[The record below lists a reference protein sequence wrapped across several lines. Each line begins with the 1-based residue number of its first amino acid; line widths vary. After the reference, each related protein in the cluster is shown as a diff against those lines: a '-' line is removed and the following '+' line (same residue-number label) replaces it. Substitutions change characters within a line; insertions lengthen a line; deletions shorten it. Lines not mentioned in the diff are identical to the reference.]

1 MITVSDAINTFDI
14 GKYYV
19 ILPQKTIFDRDKFIK
34 HFNAQLVDQ
43 NFSYNSGDND
53 EWETID
59 SLRELVKKYVD
70 PNFKV

>member
-1 MITVSDAINTFDI
+1 MCLERKS
-14 GKYYV
+14 
-19 ILPQKTIFDRDKFIK
+19 LQKVK
-34 HFNAQLVDQ
+34 LVDQ